1 MPGGQLQPRQPLQ
14 PGRGDGHARQVPPPP
29 LRVTRKAT
37 KTTELL
43 PLLDKVKDYDVVGID
58 EGQFFPDVVEFCDRA
73 ANLGKTVVVAALDG
87 TFERKPFRNIVSL
100 IPLAE
105 KVSKFSAVCVYC
117 TKEAAFTRRAIASKQ
132 VELIGGAEMYKP
144 VCRGCFFLEDPHDP
158 KSYAQVPNPEK
169 MRVEVE

>member
-43 PLLDKVKDYDVVGID
+43 PLLDKMEDYDVVGID

-73 ANLGKTVVVAALDG
+73 ANLGKIVVVAALDG
-87 TFERKPFRNIVSL
+87 TFERKPFGNIVSL

-105 KVSKFSAVCVYC
+105 KVSKLSAVCVYC
-117 TKEAAFTRRAIASKQ
+117 TNEAAFTRRVVASKQ
-132 VELIGGAEMYKP
+132 IQLIGGADMYKP
-144 VCRGCFFLEDPHDP
+144 VCRGCFFLENP
-158 KSYAQVPNPEK
+158 KEPVRQAEVPNPEK
-169 MRVEVE
+169 KQVEEE